1 MTANRPR
8 RSALYMPAANAR
20 AIEKARELPCDVVI
34 LDLEDAVAPDAK
46 DVAREQAVD
55 AVRAGGFGRRE
66 VVIRVNGLDT
76 PWGLEDL
83 AAAINAQPDA
93 ILVPKVSSAHD
104 VRAYGAAEAGGV
116 PLWAMVETCASLF
129 ALSEIAGAG
138 AGLAALVIG
147 TNDLAKEMRCRLT
160 VERAALAGPL
170 SLAVAG
176 ARAHGLVIL
185 DGVFN
190 GIDDDAGLARQ
201 CDQGAEFG
209 FDGKTLIHP
218 RQIEAANRAFTPAD
232 EEVEWSQAIV
242 AAFDSPENA
251 AKGVI
256 RIEGRMVE
264 RLHLAEARRLIA
276 VADAIARA

>member
-1 MTANRPR
+1 
-8 RSALYMPAANAR
+8 MPAANAR

-46 DVAREQAVD
+46 DVAREQAVE
-55 AVRAGGFGRRE
+55 AVRARGFGRRE

-83 AAAINAQPDA
+83 AAAINARPDA

-218 RQIEAANRAFTPAD
+218 RQIEAANRAFTPAE

-256 RIEGRMVE
+256 RVEGRMVE

-276 VADAIARA
+276 VSDAIARA

>member
-1 MTANRPR
+1 MAATGDAG
-8 RSALYMPAANAR
+8 SA
-20 AIEKARELPCDVVI
+20 
-34 LDLEDAVAPDAK
+34 
-46 DVAREQAVD
+46 
-55 AVRAGGFGRRE
+55 G
-66 VVIRVNGLDT
+66 T
-76 PWGLEDL
+76 T
-83 AAAINAQPDA
+83 
-93 ILVPKVSSAHD
+93 
-104 VRAYGAAEAGGV
+104 GA
-116 PLWAMVETCASLF
+116 S
-129 ALSEIAGAG
+129 AG

-218 RQIEAANRAFTPAD
+218 RQIEAANRAFTPAE

-256 RIEGRMVE
+256 RVEGRMVE

-276 VADAIARA
+276 VSDAIARA